1 MKILIA
7 FKYSALR
14 SLSMWKGVL
23 LIWFSS
29 LLTAGMIAVPLKHAL
44 LSGFSDSMITGRLA
58 HGISLEVFSDLGPVM
73 KSLMSFMSGGLIM
86 AVLVW
91 FLLNAFFTGGVFH
104 GLKNNATDFT
114 IGHFLRDS
122 AGAFWS
128 FLVINSIMTAIFL
141 VVLFLVVIL
150 PVSLVSQSGSPDD
163 RAIMIAVR
171 LSLYL
176 FLLIASILLLSAD
189 YARAW
194 QAANKRNA
202 CFRAI
207 GFGFGHTFRTFFLS
221 WPAMVLILVV
231 QALFGWLVI
240 SVLPVYSPVSVSG
253 VYLLFFMSQFF
264 FFVKILLKVWRYG
277 CVTSLMEQKKNK

>member
-1 MKILIA
+1 
-7 FKYSALR
+7 
-14 SLSMWKGVL
+14 MWKGVL
-23 LIWFSS
+23 FIWFSS
-29 LLTAGMIAVPLKHAL
+29 LLAAGMIAVPLKHAL
-44 LSGFSDSMITGRLA
+44 SAGFSDSMITERLA

-73 KSLMSFMSGGLIM
+73 KSIMSFMSGGFIM

-91 FLLNAFFTGGVFH
+91 FLLNAFFTGGIFH
-104 GLKNNATDFT
+104 GLRNTETDFS
-114 IGHFLRDS
+114 IGHFLKDS
-122 AGAFWS
+122 AKRFLAF
-128 FLVINSIMTAIFL
+128 LIINSIITVIFL
-141 VVLFLVVIL
+141 VVIILVIIL
-150 PVSLVSQSGSPDD
+150 PVSLVVQSGSQADG
-163 RAIMIAVR
+163 AIMITVR

-176 FLLIASILLLSAD
+176 FLLIVPVLLLSAD

-253 VYLLFFMSQFF
+253 VYLLFLMSQFF

-277 CVTSLMEQKKNK
+277 CVTSLMEQKKNN